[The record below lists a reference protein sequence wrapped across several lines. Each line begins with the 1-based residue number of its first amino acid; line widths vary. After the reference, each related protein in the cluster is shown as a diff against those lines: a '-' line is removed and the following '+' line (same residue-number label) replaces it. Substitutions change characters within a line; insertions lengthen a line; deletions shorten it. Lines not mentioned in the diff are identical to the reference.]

1 MNFIQ
6 ITYKPFY
13 CRWVEMLLKKKKKKK
28 ISRREILF
36 SCCCFSLSILFWM
49 CWVFIKLFRSIAPK
63 FGNSVWKKREGGR
76 EGLVV
81 VVLD

>member
-1 MNFIQ
+1 
-6 ITYKPFY
+6 
-13 CRWVEMLLKKKKKKK
+13 MLLKKKKKKK